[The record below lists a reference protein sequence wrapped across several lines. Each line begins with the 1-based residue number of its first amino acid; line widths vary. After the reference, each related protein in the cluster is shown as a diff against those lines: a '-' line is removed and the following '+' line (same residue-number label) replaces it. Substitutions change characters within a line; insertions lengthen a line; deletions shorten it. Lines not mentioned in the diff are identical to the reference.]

1 MPYAGDGKLVNS
13 ELINGL
19 QKDAAIEKI
28 CDHLQSKGLGKRRI
42 QYRLRDWLFS
52 RQRYWGEPFPIIHF
66 PKAGLYTVPVNELP
80 VLLPK
85 LVSYAPTAD
94 GQAPLSR
101 AAKEWLEV
109 RHPETGE
116 WGKRDTDTM
125 PGSAGS
131 SWYFLRYTDPHNQ
144 SEPFSKE
151 AQKYWMPVD
160 LYIGGAEHTVGH
172 LLYAR
177 FWQKVLFD
185 AGLVSHE
192 EPFMRLIHQGMIL
205 GEDGEKM
212 SKSRGN
218 VISPDKVVGECGAD
232 ALRMYEMFMG
242 PIDRDKPWSQT
253 GIIGIVKFLNRLW
266 TLVHPDE
273 KFTIDESTPALE
285 VQRLTHQTIAKVTND
300 LETLSFNTAISQMM
314 ILLNELVKNSCRS
327 RSVIRP
333 LVQCLAPFAPHFSEE
348 LWEKL
353 GENGLI
359 STASWPSYDA
369 ALVKASMITIGVQ
382 VNGKMRG
389 TLEVEVDS
397 EQAVVEALAKTHSNV
412 EKAMSG
418 VQIKKTIFVKNRIIN
433 FIV

>member
-1 MPYAGDGKLVNS
+1 
-13 ELINGL
+13 
-19 QKDAAIEKI
+19 
-28 CDHLQSKGLGKRRI
+28 
-42 QYRLRDWLFS
+42 
-52 RQRYWGEPFPIIHF
+52 
-66 PKAGLYTVPVNELP
+66 
-80 VLLPK
+80 
-85 LVSYAPTAD
+85 
-94 GQAPLSR
+94 
-101 AAKEWLEV
+101 
-109 RHPETGE
+109 
-116 WGKRDTDTM
+116 M